1 MRTNERTTERT
12 NQQTNEYD
20 GSHYLLAE
28 VIKGAFLMNL
38 CIVFIWA
45 TRAHIGVGD
54 GGRVISSPQNRQ
66 KIFSG
71 KYRVK
76 SVHFVTF
83 FTYIY
88 SASQKISPEV
98 FWHFPPYTCS
108 WEFFDQNLH
117 ACYRF
122 QSTLEHT
129 FLFNY
134 LQLWRIY
141 AISSVTTQFISC
153 AQNVHHR
160 PKRTLAISDIFP
172 KQLGIFNP
180 NFTCLLYVR
189 IYTRIQIIFIQLSP
203 TVTKLCHIKCDHP
216 ACVSADSGHFE
227 HMMVVALNMA

>member
-1 MRTNERTTERT
+1 MTLRLRSSEDAYQVRTATFLLCGSTPTTHNASLLPHSRPSSAAGGQMRTNERTTERT

-134 LQLWRIY
+134 LQL
-141 AISSVTTQFISC
+141 
-153 AQNVHHR
+153 
-160 PKRTLAISDIFP
+160 
-172 KQLGIFNP
+172 
-180 NFTCLLYVR
+180 
-189 IYTRIQIIFIQLSP
+189 
-203 TVTKLCHIKCDHP
+203 
-216 ACVSADSGHFE
+216 
-227 HMMVVALNMA
+227 